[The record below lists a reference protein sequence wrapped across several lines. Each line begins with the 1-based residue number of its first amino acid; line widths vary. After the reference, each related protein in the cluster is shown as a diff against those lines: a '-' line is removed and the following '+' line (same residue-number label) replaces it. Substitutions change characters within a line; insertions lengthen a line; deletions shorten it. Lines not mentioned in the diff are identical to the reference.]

1 MADRYPESSET
12 ILYIRSGYSLTLQEL
27 IEQAQIHFKDDYID
41 LNTLQITSEKIHTR
55 CIGYDLYDGSDWD
68 DYIII
73 ERV

>member
-1 MADRYPESSET
+1 MSESYPENTET
-12 ILYIRSGYSLTLQEL
+12 TLYIRSSYDGMHILDL
-27 IEQAQIHFKDDYID
+27 IDQVEIHFGESI
-41 LNTLQITSEKIHTR
+41 NNINVNIRSEKIHTR